1 MRLRWYVAG
10 VLALACLHGQASAQT
25 LLGMRNPGD
34 GGRQLTT
41 INTSTG
47 AVTTIGSSISPPLST
62 IASSAVD
69 TANNRI
75 FFDGTPSG
83 ETDPRIYTV
92 SLADGSVVTNPT
104 MTGAAASPIMGIE
117 FDEAEGVIYAYRS
130 LAGARQ
136 LVTISRTTG
145 AVNALGA
152 GTGASTSSSS
162 GVCALDPTGNRFF
175 IVGQFVGDT
184 DSRLFV
190 FNTTNG
196 SVTNVVM
203 AGTGTL
209 PINGLEW
216 DAGES
221 VLYALRNPG
230 GGARQ
235 LATINTATG
244 AVTGLGTGTG
254 VNTTSSSG
262 VDALDPAG
270 NRFFFIG
277 TPSGDTDPRVYTFD
291 TTNGN
296 ITASPTVVGGAA
308 APFATLNYEPTA
320 LPVGRASFSIE

>member
-1 MRLRWYVAG
+1 MKLKWPVVG
-10 VLALACLHGQASAQT
+10 LLAFACIDGQAVAQS

-41 INTSTG
+41 VNAATG
-47 AVTTIGSSISPPLST
+47 ALTTIGPSISPPLST

-69 TANNRI
+69 TVNNRI

-92 SLADGSVVTNPT
+92 SLVDGSVVTNPT
-104 MTGAAASPIMGIE
+104 MTGASASPILGIE
-117 FDEAEGVIYAYRS
+117 FDAAEGVLYAYRS

-152 GTGASTSSSS
+152 GTGASTGSSS

-175 IVGQFVGDT
+175 FVGQFVGDT
-184 DSRLFV
+184 DSRLFI
-190 FNTTNG
+190 FDTTDG
-196 SVTNVVM
+196 SVSNVVM
-203 AGTGTL
+203 AGTESL

-216 DAGES
+216 DAGEG

-235 LATINTATG
+235 LATINLATG
-244 AVTGLGTGTG
+244 AVTGLGAGTG

-262 VDALDPAG
+262 VDALDAAG

-277 TPSGDTDPRVYTFD
+277 TPSGDTDPRVYSFD

-296 ITASPTVVGGAA
+296 ILASPTMTGGSST
-308 APFATLNYEPTA
+308 PFATLNYEPTPLA
-320 LPVGRASFSIE
+320 VERTSFSVE